1 MKKSLLPSVAS
12 LVAFES
18 AARHGSFTRAATE
31 LNLTQGAISRQIR
44 QLEGHLGVALFRRVR
59 QRVLLTEAGRVY
71 LADVR
76 KTLDELEVATQR
88 AMAYADG
95 ANVLKL
101 ALAPTFSANWL
112 APRLPGFL
120 ARNPDVTINCAV
132 RLPWFDYGTEK
143 FDAAIH
149 ATQPTLHG
157 TVVHHLMDVDIMPV
171 CSPSYRAAHRIKV
184 PDDLARVTLLHQ
196 TNRPTAWADW
206 FAEAGVSAPNAFRG
220 PRFELI
226 GMLCRAAVVGIGVA
240 LVPACLAE
248 YELASGMLTALMP
261 RSTRSRIS
269 YFLVVP
275 EMKSGLP
282 HIKAFTEWIRDEART
297 WMFPKARPIGVAS
310 S

>member
-1 MKKSLLPSVAS
+1 MKKTLLPSVAA

-18 AARHGSFTRAATE
+18 AARHGSFTRAAAE

-44 QLEGHLGVALFRRVR
+44 QLESHLGAALFRRVR

-71 LADVR
+71 LVDVR

-101 ALAPTFSANWL
+101 AVPPTFSANWL

-120 ARNPDVTINCAV
+120 AGNPGITINCAV

-149 ATQPTLHG
+149 AIPPTLHG
-157 TVVHHLMDVDIMPV
+157 TVVHHLMEVDVIPV
-171 CSPSYRAAHRIKV
+171 CSPGYRIAHRIQT
-184 PDDLARVTLLHQ
+184 PGDLARVALLHQ

-206 FAEAGVSAPNAFRG
+206 FAEAGVSAPSAFRG

-226 GMLCRAAVVGIGVA
+226 GMLCRAAAVGMGVA

-248 YELASGMLTALMP
+248 QELANGTLKALMP
-261 RSTRSRIS
+261 RSPRSRIS

-282 HIKAFTEWIRDEART
+282 HIRAFTDWIRLEAQN
-297 WMFPKARPIGVAS
+297 WMFPKPRSMRVAS